1 MRLKKEVELYLGA
14 RDYFALLE
22 IFSQVGGLEIFS

>member
-1 MRLKKEVELYLGA
+1 MKLKKEVELYLGIE
-14 RDYFALLE
+14 DYFALLE